1 MNDLDQMSE
10 TAEAV
15 FDVVLALVIGIA
27 LAAALAHGLGVL
39 TQ

>member
-1 MNDLDQMSE
+1 MTRATE
-10 TAEAV
+10 KV